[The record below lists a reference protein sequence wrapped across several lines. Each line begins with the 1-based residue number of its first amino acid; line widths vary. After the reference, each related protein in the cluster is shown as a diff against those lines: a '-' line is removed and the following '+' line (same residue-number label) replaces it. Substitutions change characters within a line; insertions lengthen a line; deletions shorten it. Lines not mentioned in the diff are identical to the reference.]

1 MNWREELR
9 KEAEQLHKENEFYS
23 FSATQIQQD
32 KEYFGRFGGQE
43 LATKHQETY
52 KRYKHLKWNLL
63 GYLCLFIVGGI
74 LTDIIIEDAYSP
86 YPVFVAE
93 SFWEIIQMWVL
104 NIVTICEFIF
114 GAILTIVQVS
124 RIRFFRRRLRVIEEL
139 MKSNECAEV
148 KHHEFDSTF
157 SCCRCQHR
165 HSGNH
170 FADFAKT
177 Q

>member
-124 RIRFFRRRLRVIEEL
+124 RVRFFRRRLRVIEEL
-139 MKSNECAEV
+139 MKSNECAE
-148 KHHEFDSTF
+148 
-157 SCCRCQHR
+157 
-165 HSGNH
+165 G
-170 FADFAKT
+170 KT
-177 Q
+177 S